1 MLKRFPLLLCYF
13 FLFTTGH
20 LFAQSPQNGR
30 YKEYF
35 SDGSIKVSGYYKNGL
50 KIKTWLYY
58 QEGGKLVT
66 KEKWKNGEINWK
78 VKYEE
83 GKVSEIIDK
92 EGNVKVYS
100 KCGC

>member
-1 MLKRFPLLLCYF
+1 MLKRFPLFLLC
-13 FLFTTGH
+13 FLFFTIGH
-20 LFAQSPQNGR
+20 AFAQSPLDGR
-30 YKEYF
+30 YKELF
-35 SDGSIKVSGYYKNGL
+35 TDGSIKVSGYYKNGQ
-50 KIKTWLYY
+50 KTKTWMYY

-66 KEKWKNGEINWK
+66 KEKWKKGELLWK

-83 GKVSEIIDK
+83 GKVSEILDK